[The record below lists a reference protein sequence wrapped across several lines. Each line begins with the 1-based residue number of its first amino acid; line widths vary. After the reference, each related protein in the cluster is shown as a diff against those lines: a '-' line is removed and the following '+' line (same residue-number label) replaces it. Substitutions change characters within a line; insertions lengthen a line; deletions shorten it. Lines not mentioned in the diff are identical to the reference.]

1 MSFVAAAL
9 IGGGAMIAS
18 TAMSKGGGGSVDMKQ
33 VPETEEAT
41 KARKK
46 LLEMAEG
53 PLPEIPQ
60 RGIAPLPEMTE
71 ERQLARTTAKELV
84 QPQDI
89 FSLPEVQGIIQEA
102 NASGNLLAN
111 RLGRALQASGN
122 LTSTTGRD
130 VLGRAV
136 TEVQKNLASSLAPF
150 ASEERGRRA
159 SMIPLLESMGL
170 TEEERGRGVTQAQ
183 LDALFEK
190 LSTESYLPYTIQ
202 APLLQSIIGSQP
214 SVQPIIQGQQP
225 SAISQY
231 APLIG
236 PLLSAA
242 MTGGGGGGGGTNTQS
257 GLSYIPQSLSELSN
271 PYAYGW

>member
-18 TAMSKGGGGSVDMKQ
+18 TAIGGRGGGKVEYSQ
-33 VPETEEAT
+33 PPETEEAK
-41 KARKK
+41 KARKR

-53 PLPEIPQ
+53 PLPQIPK

-102 NASGNLLAN
+102 NVTGNLLAN

-122 LTSTTGRD
+122 ITSTTGRD

-136 TEVQKNLASSLAPF
+136 TEVQKSLASSLAPF
-150 ASEERGRRA
+150 AMEERSRRRA
-159 SMIPLLESMGL
+159 LIPVLEALGL
-170 TEEERGRGVTQAQ
+170 TEEERKRGVSQAE

-190 LSTESYLPYTIQ
+190 LSTETYLPYTVRK
-202 APLLQSIIGSQP
+202 PLLESIIGLQP
-214 SVQPIIQGQQP
+214 PVQPIIQGQQP

-236 PLLSAA
+236 PMLSAA
-242 MTGGGGGGGGTNTQS
+242 ITSKAPTTGYGFLPGQGTNLYRQTTWGGG
-257 GLSYIPQSLSELSN
+257 L
-271 PYAYGW
+271 

>member
-1 MSFVAAAL
+1 MSWVAVGL
-9 IGGGAMIAS
+9 IGGAAIS
-18 TAMSKGGGGSVDMKQ
+18 TFGSKGGGDVEMKQ
-33 VPETEEAT
+33 VPETKEAT

-46 LLEMAEG
+46 LLEMATG

-60 RGIAPLPEMTE
+60 RGVAPLPEMGE

-102 NASGNLLAN
+102 NVTGNLLTN

-122 LTSTTGRD
+122 LTSTSGRD

-136 TEVQKNLASSLAPF
+136 TEVQKSLASTLAPF
-150 ASEERGRRA
+150 AMEERGRRA
-159 SMIPLLESMGL
+159 SMIPLLESLGL

-183 LDALFEK
+183 LDAMFEK
-190 LSTESYLPYTIQ
+190 LSTETYLPYTIT
-202 APLLQSIIGSQP
+202 APLLESIIGNQP
-214 SVQPIIQGQQP
+214 AVQPIIQGQQP
-225 SAISQY
+225 SAISQIS
-231 APLIG
+231 PLIG

-242 MTGGGGGGGGTNTQS
+242 IAGGGSSGGVQTPTPLLANQ
-257 GLSYIPQSLSELSN
+257 LIQQN
-271 PYAYGW
+271 PAYWNLYQ

>member
-9 IGGGAMIAS
+9 IGGGAMVGS
-18 TAMSKGGGGSVDMKQ
+18 TLLSRGGGGGVEMKE
-33 VPETEEAT
+33 VPETAEAK

-46 LLEMAEG
+46 LLEMATG

-60 RGIAPLPEMTE
+60 RGIAPLPEMGE
-71 ERQLARTTAKELV
+71 ERQLARDTAKELV

-102 NASGNLLAN
+102 NTTGNLLAN

-136 TEVQKNLASSLAPF
+136 TEVQKSLASSLAPF
-150 ASEERGRRA
+150 AMEERARRA
-159 SMIPLLESMGL
+159 SMIPMLESLGL
-170 TEEERGRGVTQAQ
+170 TEEERERGFSQAEF
-183 LDALFEK
+183 DALFEK
-190 LSTESYLPYTIQ
+190 LSTEAYLPYTLK
-202 APLLQSIIGSQP
+202 APLLQSVIGSQP
-214 SVQPIIQGQQP
+214 AVQPIIQGQQP

-231 APLIG
+231 SSLIG
-236 PLLSAA
+236 PMLSAA
-242 MTGGGGGGGGTNTQS
+242 MTGWGGGQTTGVNMPANVRKI
-257 GLSYIPQSLSELSN
+257 LYP
-271 PYAYGW
+271 

>member
-1 MSFVAAAL
+1 MSWVAVGL
-9 IGGGAMIAS
+9 IGGAAIS
-18 TAMSKGGGGSVDMKQ
+18 TFGQKSPKVEMKK
-33 VPETEEAT
+33 VPETKEAT
-41 KARKK
+41 GARKK
-46 LLEMAEG
+46 LLEMATG
-53 PLPEIPQ
+53 PLPDIPR

-84 QPQDI
+84 QPQDF

-102 NASGNLLAN
+102 NVTGNLLTN

-122 LTSTTGRD
+122 ITSTTGRD

-159 SMIPLLESMGL
+159 SMIPLLESLGL

-183 LDALFEK
+183 FDALYEQMA
-190 LSTESYLPYTIQ
+190 TEAQLPMTFQ

-214 SVQPIIQGQQP
+214 PVLPIIQGQQP

-231 APLIG
+231 ESLIG
-236 PLLSAA
+236 PMMSAA
-242 MTGGGGGGGGTNTQS
+242 IKSNQGTS
-257 GLSYIPQSLSELSN
+257 GYAFLPGQGSN
-271 PYAYGW
+271 LYKTTKW